1 MNNDGFELI
10 YSYTRKQAIED
21 GVLIDVSGQAK
32 EVGFKVP
39 TAVSDQL
46 YHEYVVPSKEM
57 ERSGQSIEG
66 RLHDL
71 LHLAAICA
79 RSRWD
84 GSRVYFD
91 VLFQMEEGPKFEEVH
106 VVAII
111 GPGDDGNPV
120 MTICKPED
128 E

>member
-1 MNNDGFELI
+1 MNSEGFELI
-10 YSYTRKQAIED
+10 YSYTRKQALED
-21 GVLIDVSGQAK
+21 GVLIDVTEQAK

-39 TAVSDQL
+39 TAVSDRL
-46 YHEYVVPSKEM
+46 YHEYIVPSKEM
-57 ERSGQSIEG
+57 KRFGQSVEG

-71 LHLAAICA
+71 LHMAAICA

-91 VLFQMEEGPKFEEVH
+91 VLFQMEEGPKLEKAH

-111 GPGDDGNPV
+111 GPDDDGSPV